1 MSGKARL
8 SVFLTA
14 ALVLE
19 MGSSLVEL
27 EQSVARISQGRRVMT
42 DDHSTWKDV
51 QLAALATSSHILFC
65 LCFCHFHTEQKLT

>member
-51 QLAALATSSHILFC
+51 
-65 LCFCHFHTEQKLT
+65 

>member
-27 EQSVARISQGRRVMT
+27 EQSVAKDISRT
-42 DDHSTWKDV
+42 ASDD
-51 QLAALATSSHILFC
+51 
-65 LCFCHFHTEQKLT
+65 